1 MLEQQLKSCVS
12 ASLVF
17 LKTWYDWLTA
27 KYITTREFKNL
38 NIFRKKWL
46 RISSPVLDTI
56 MLEMQPKL
64 SNWLFAL
71 SKIFEIIFQKKLTFL
86 HTGFSSDLLVLTQSM
101 FHERI
106 TISTHCIMKYLY
118 NKSFRVLRILVGN
131 FLLEKLD
138 DTFDY

>member
-1 MLEQQLKSCVS
+1 M
-12 ASLVF
+12 
-17 LKTWYDWLTA
+17 
-27 KYITTREFKNL
+27 
-38 NIFRKKWL
+38 KWL
-46 RISSPVLDTI
+46 RISSLVLDTI

-71 SKIFEIIFQKKLTFL
+71 SKIFEITFQKKLTFL
-86 HTGFSSDLLVLTQSM
+86 QIGFSSDLLVFTQSM

-106 TISTHCIMKYLY
+106 TILTHCIMTYLY

-131 FLLEKLD
+131 ILLEKLD

>member
-1 MLEQQLKSCVS
+1 M
-12 ASLVF
+12 
-17 LKTWYDWLTA
+17 
-27 KYITTREFKNL
+27 
-38 NIFRKKWL
+38 KWL
-46 RISSPVLDTI
+46 RISSLVLDTI

-71 SKIFEIIFQKKLTFL
+71 SKIFEITFQKKLTFL
-86 HTGFSSDLLVLTQSM
+86 HIGFSSDLLVFTQSM

-106 TISTHCIMKYLY
+106 TILTHCIMTYLY

>member
-1 MLEQQLKSCVS
+1 
-12 ASLVF
+12 
-17 LKTWYDWLTA
+17 
-27 KYITTREFKNL
+27 
-38 NIFRKKWL
+38 
-46 RISSPVLDTI
+46 
-56 MLEMQPKL
+56 MLEMQPKV

-71 SKIFEIIFQKKLTFL
+71 SKTFEITFQKKLTFL

-106 TISTHCIMKYLY
+106 TCMTYLY

-131 FLLEKLD
+131 FLWEKLD

>member
-1 MLEQQLKSCVS
+1 M
-12 ASLVF
+12 
-17 LKTWYDWLTA
+17 
-27 KYITTREFKNL
+27 
-38 NIFRKKWL
+38 KWL

-56 MLEMQPKL
+56 MLEMQPKV

-71 SKIFEIIFQKKLTFL
+71 SKTFEITFQKKLTFL
-86 HTGFSSDLLVLTQSM
+86 HTGFSSDLLVFTQSI

-106 TISTHCIMKYLY
+106 TVLTHSIMTYLY